1 MQTISTNSDRYAR
14 GSVIL
19 HWLIAL
25 LLAGNFIGAWVSEDL
40 PKPQEMEL
48 MGYHK
53 AVGIVILTL
62 TILRIVWRLTHK
74 APPPLAS
81 FKSWEVALSKLVHV
95 GFYGLMLA
103 IPLAGW
109 AMVSGFTHGAPTSVF
124 GIIAAPA
131 LPVSSDKATVGL
143 FHELHEVLA
152 NVMIALFVLHVAA
165 ALKHTHIDKD
175 GTLRRMVPF
184 LK

>member
-1 MQTISTNSDRYAR
+1 MNTNSTQSDRYAR
-14 GSVIL
+14 GSIIL

-40 PKPQEMEL
+40 PKPEKMEV

-53 AVGIVILTL
+53 AFGLIILAL
-62 TILRIVWRLTHK
+62 TAVRIIWRLTHK
-74 APPPLAS
+74 APPMLDTLKA
-81 FKSWEVALSKLVHV
+81 WEVAVAKLTHL
-95 GFYGLMLA
+95 GFYFLMLA

-109 AMVSGFTHGAPTSVF
+109 AMVSGFSHGAPTSLF
-124 GIIAAPA
+124 GLIDVPA
-131 LPVSSDKATVGL
+131 LPVGSDKPTVSL
-143 FHELHEVLA
+143 FHELHEVFA

-165 ALKHTHIDKD
+165 ALKHAHIDKD

-184 LK
+184 IK